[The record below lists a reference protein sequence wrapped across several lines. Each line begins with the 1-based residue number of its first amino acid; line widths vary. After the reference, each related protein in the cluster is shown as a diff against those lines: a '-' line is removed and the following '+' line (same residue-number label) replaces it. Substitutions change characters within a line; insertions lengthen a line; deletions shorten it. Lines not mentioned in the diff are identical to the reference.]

1 MLHDEDHIMS
11 TSEKL
16 VRMANQIAAFFHSK
30 PREEGIAGVAEHI
43 NKFWEP
49 RMRRQL
55 FEMLDSGDERFNEL
69 VVAASAKVK
78 RPAALEAVGSDGA
91 PGDRGNAAEAKAG
104 IAALQK

>member
-1 MLHDEDHIMS
+1 MSHDEGHIMS

-16 VRMANQIAAFFHSK
+16 VRMANQISAFFHSK

-55 FEMLDSGDERFNEL
+55 FEMLDSGGAGFNEL
-69 VVAASAKVK
+69 VVAASAKIK
-78 RPAALEAVGSDGA
+78 RPSAPEGAGFSADGK
-91 PGDRGNAAEAKAG
+91 AEIAG
-104 IAALQK
+104 ASKIGQQTPL